1 MRCQIALRVE
11 YFDELIERQ
20 ILVGLRRQGRRAY
33 LCQQLGHAR
42 VARQIQPQCLSV
54 DEEAD
59 QRFQLFMGAVGHRGS
74 DHHLIL
80 S

>member
-33 LCQQLGHAR
+33 LR
-42 VARQIQPQCLSV
+42 
-54 DEEAD
+54 
-59 QRFQLFMGAVGHRGS
+59 
-74 DHHLIL
+74 
-80 S
+80 